1 MCFFCVEF
9 LQFLNES
16 LISVLITYSV
26 TKIALRPFLSAKMI
40 LLLWFSFIGC
50 TYSDSMTKSWT
61 FQKHVLLYRTMLSV
75 ILAVTDKRKEL
86 LSATLYLPVFNTIL
100 L

>member
-26 TKIALRPFLSAKMI
+26 IKIAFLI

-61 FQKHVLLYRTMLSV
+61 FQKHVRLYRTMLSV

-86 LSATLYLPVFNTIL
+86 LSATLYLPVFNAIL